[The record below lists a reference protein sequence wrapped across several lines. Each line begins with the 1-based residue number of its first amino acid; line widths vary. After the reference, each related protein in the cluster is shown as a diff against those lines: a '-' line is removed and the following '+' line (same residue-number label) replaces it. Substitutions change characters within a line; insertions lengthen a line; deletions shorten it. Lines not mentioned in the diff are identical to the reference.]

1 MHKLLEKEIQLV
13 GKENIVLWGSR
24 QGCAVALSTLL
35 TWDGEPFA
43 ALVGMSGWLPF
54 NNWVWDFAN
63 GDDSDLHR
71 DEWFDP
77 DTYWP
82 KEHEDDE
89 DFDWPTKAIKYF
101 RFELYLEEKKGEAFK
116 HIPVFLGQSRKDKIT
131 ELGREAKKCLEI
143 IGAKVQMIEYESLS
157 SVHGY
162 SREMLDDAFDFLRD
176 KLGGKSDV

>member
-1 MHKLLEKEIQLV
+1 M
-13 GKENIVLWGSR
+13 
-24 QGCAVALSTLL
+24 L

-63 GDDSDLHR
+63 GDDSDLRR
-71 DEWFDP
+71 DEWFGL

-89 DFDWPTKAIKYF
+89 DFDWPTKAVKYF
-101 RFELYLEEKKGEAFK
+101 RFELYLQEKTGEVFK
-116 HIPVFLGQSRKDKIT
+116 QIPVLLGQSRNDNIT
-131 ELGREAKKCLEI
+131 ELGRETKKCLEI
-143 IGAKVQMIEYESLS
+143 VGANVQMTEYESVS

-162 SREMLDDAFDFLRD
+162 SREMLDDTFGFLRD
-176 KLGGKSDV
+176 